1 MLKSLASLALLLSGT
16 LLCAVQ
22 AKAASNSTDFGVRA
36 VGVRTASGQITSVL
50 TNSTSKALLAAG
62 DPSPARANVTQFY
75 DPTPSMGSGV
85 NLRAVASLGSQWGR
99 VTSTI
104 RSFAHNRAV
113 GGVRNSW
120 HLSGR
125 AVDIARRPGVTHA
138 QIAAA
143 FRNAGYH
150 LIESLDEG
158 DHSHFAFG
166 GSAMRY
172 ASQAAPSRTTSA
184 VAATQWKIVTAANAV
199 LR

>member
-1 MLKSLASLALLLSGT
+1 MLKSLASLALLLSATG
-16 LLCAVQ
+16 
-22 AKAASNSTDFGVRA
+22 AKAASNSTDFGIRA
-36 VGVRTASGQITSVL
+36 IGVRTASGQITTVE
-50 TNSTSKALLAAG
+50 TNSTSKALLSTSNRSLMRSNETPFY
-62 DPSPARANVTQFY
+62 DPSPV
-75 DPTPSMGSGV
+75 MGSGV

-166 GSAMRY
+166 GSGGARY
-172 ASQAAPSRTTSA
+172 AGQASPLRQASAAPGS
-184 VAATQWKIVTAANAV
+184 TQWKIVTAANAV

>member
-1 MLKSLASLALLLSGT
+1 MLKSLAGLALLLSGT
-16 LLCAVQ
+16 Q
-22 AKAASNSTDFGVRA
+22 AQAASSGTDFGVRA
-36 VGVRTASGQITSVL
+36 IGVRTASGQITSVL
-50 TNSTSKALLAAG
+50 TNSTSKALLTATN
-62 DPSPARANVTQFY
+62 PAPPRSTESQFY
-75 DPTPSMGSGV
+75 DPVPSFGSGV
-85 NLRAVASLGSQWGR
+85 NLRAVASLGAQWGR

-125 AVDIARRPGVTHA
+125 AVDISRRPGVTHA

-166 GSAMRY
+166 GSGLRY
-172 ASQAAPSRTTSA
+172 ASQTAPTRSTSA

-199 LR
+199 FR